1 MREIAREIIRNL
13 QVLRKDTVYVVS
25 AKNSY
30 CNFLSSSLVKEAVEK
45 FKEKIMAETLAL
57 SLEENIDNADGESSI
72 DANNESVTIKVKK

>member
-1 MREIAREIIRNL
+1 MLFQQKIHIAI
-13 QVLRKDTVYVVS
+13 S
-25 AKNSY
+25 S
-30 CNFLSSSLVKEAVEK
+30 SSSLVKEAVEK